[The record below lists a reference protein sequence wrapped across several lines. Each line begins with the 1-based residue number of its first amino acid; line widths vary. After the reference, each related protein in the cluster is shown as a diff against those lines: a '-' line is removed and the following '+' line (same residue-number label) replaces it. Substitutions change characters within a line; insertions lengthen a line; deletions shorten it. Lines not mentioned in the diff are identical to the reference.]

1 MRKVALVALLAYT
14 ALTAKIPLK
23 KRTLAKEAVLTYRD
37 RITNGVPAKFLDN
50 GLVGAEVPVK
60 DYMNTQYFVEVQ
72 VGTPAQTFTV
82 VPDTGSS
89 NLWIYSSK
97 CNAVVCW
104 YHDKYDASKSSTYKA
119 NGEKFDISYGSGSI
133 NGFVS
138 QDKAVLGDTT
148 SSMQF
153 GEIEAVAGIAFYA
166 SQMSGILGLAYDTIS
181 VDHLPTFI
189 ESSDL
194 KDKSFSFHLHEN
206 PEASTMTI
214 PGYDKD
220 LVGAEE
226 FTFHNVVEQRY
237 YSLNLTG
244 VKRGDKSIPAAGFK
258 AVIDSGTSVLV
269 GPNTIVQPLIEGI
282 TVNDDCSGLEKLP
295 TISFFI
301 DEIEYAMEP
310 RDYVLKVT
318 QGSDTQCV
326 MAIMGQDF
334 PAGFNYFILGDS
346 FMRKFYSYFDKNNNR
361 VGFINVEKLTYA

>member
-1 MRKVALVALLAYT
+1 MKKVALVALLATT

-23 KRTLAKEAVLTYRD
+23 KRTLAMEAVQAYRE
-37 RITNGVPAKFLDN
+37 RITNGEPAKFLDN
-50 GLVGAEVPVK
+50 GLIGSEIPVK

-97 CNAVVCW
+97 CSAVVCW

-119 NGEKFDISYGSGSI
+119 DGEKFDITYGSGSI

-138 QDKAVLGDTT
+138 QDAAKLGDAV
-148 SSMQF
+148 SQMKF
-153 GEIEAVAGIAFYA
+153 GEIESVAGIAFYA

-181 VDHLPTFI
+181 VDHLPTFVD
-189 ESSDL
+189 SSDL
-194 KDKSFSFHLHEN
+194 TDKSFAFHLHEN
-206 PEASTMTI
+206 PDVSTMTL

-226 FTFHNVVEQRY
+226 FTFHNVVEQKY

-244 VKRGDKSIPAAGFK
+244 VRKGDKNIPADGFK

-282 TVNDDCSGLEKLP
+282 TVNEDCSGLENLP
-295 TISFFI
+295 EIAFYI
-301 DEIEYAMEP
+301 DNIEYKMLP

-318 QGSDTQCV
+318 QGNDTQCV

-361 VGFINVEKLTYA
+361 VGFISAEKLTIA